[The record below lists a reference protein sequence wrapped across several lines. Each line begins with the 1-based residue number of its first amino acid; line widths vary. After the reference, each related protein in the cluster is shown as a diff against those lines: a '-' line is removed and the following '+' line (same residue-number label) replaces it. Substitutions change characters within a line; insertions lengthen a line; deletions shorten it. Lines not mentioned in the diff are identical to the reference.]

1 MSRLTYK
8 SMCGDYGSV
17 KEYDSPY
24 AEIQTLR
31 NALGRYEDLGTVE
44 ELQSLIPKLVIKNVN
59 NNFYRKDSRKMTKNK
74 DLREYAKNKG
84 VKLWEVAEKYGVND
98 GNFSRKLRRELPA
111 EEKQKIISIIDQISS
126 ERGAG

>member
-17 KEYDSPY
+17 REYDSPY

-44 ELQSLIPKLVIKNVN
+44 ELQSLIPKLVIK
-59 NNFYRKDSRKMTKNK
+59 
-74 DLREYAKNKG
+74 KG
-84 VKLWEVAEKYGVND
+84 
-98 GNFSRKLRRELPA
+98 
-111 EEKQKIISIIDQISS
+111 
-126 ERGAG
+126 

>member
-8 SMCGDYGSV
+8 SMCGDYGSI
-17 KEYDSPY
+17 KEYDDPY

-84 VKLWEVAEKYGVND
+84 VKLWEVADKLGISEPTMT
-98 GNFSRKLRRELPA
+98 RKLRRELPA
-111 EEKQKIISIIDQISS
+111 EEKEKIISIIDEIAA